1 MNKLIIS
8 FIIAFVLLTTII
20 SAAKPKLHKPLTF
33 APQSTVVE
41 DIPEKTSE
49 EEVQAPQ
56 VVHVQQEETEETKFQ
71 FFPQKDNIIEQNV
84 KVKPENTQTVQQR
97 TIVQNQPSQMQNRE
111 IKTGGVKNQTQ
122 TTQKTKY
129 ELPKS
134 VQDIVN
140 GKKSPAQQE
149 ERIVKTQP
157 APVQK
162 QVQQKT
168 AAQPIQQQA
177 RPVQTKPQQV
187 QQKTVQVTSNTPL
200 TEAEEVI
207 VWNKWRSDLQNK
219 VMRDSRI
226 AAPRGTVFRFSFTVN
241 KFGQMSNL
249 KVWSDTPGYT
259 NYAIQ
264 ALKPLIL
271 SYQGQPILNFPARTK
286 RITTNV
292 EGAFA
297 ISNQDRYTTP
307 NDYSDIERVRN

>member
-8 FIIAFVLLTTII
+8 LIVIFILLTTAILVV
-20 SAAKPKLHKPLTF
+20 KPSLHKPLTF
-33 APQSTVVE
+33 APQNTIVE
-41 DIPEKTSE
+41 SIPQKASDTDVET
-49 EEVQAPQ
+49 QI
-56 VVHVQQEETEETKFQ
+56 VHVQQTQEEQ
-71 FFPQKDNIIEQNV
+71 GIQLAPQQDKLTQQNV
-84 KVKPENTQTVQQR
+84 KVSQIPQQIVEQKSIFQNIPSQVVNKNIKTKAVKSQTQVQQR
-97 TIVQNQPSQMQNRE
+97 P
-111 IKTGGVKNQTQ
+111 
-122 TTQKTKY
+122 KY

-134 VQDIVN
+134 IQDIVN
-140 GKKSPAQQE
+140 GKHPQNQEVEKIVQSPKPPVQQTSHQ
-149 ERIVKTQP
+149 KPTTQP
-157 APVQK
+157 QQQIQQK
-162 QVQQKT
+162 PKPPQVQNN
-168 AAQPIQQQA
+168 A
-177 RPVQTKPQQV
+177 
-187 QQKTVQVTSNTPL
+187 PL

-249 KVWSDTPGYT
+249 KIWSDTPGYT

-264 ALKPLIL
+264 ALKPLLL
-271 SYQGQPILNFPARTK
+271 SYQGKPILNFPARTK

>member
-8 FIIAFVLLTTII
+8 LIVIFVLLTTVI
-20 SAAKPKLHKPLTF
+20 SVVKPPLHKPLTF

-41 DIPEKTSE
+41 DIPQKASDTDVET
-49 EEVQAPQ
+49 QI
-56 VVHVQQEETEETKFQ
+56 VHVQQTQEEQGIQLT
-71 FFPQKDNIIEQNV
+71 PQQDNIIQQNV
-84 KVKPENTQTVQQR
+84 KVSQIPQQIVEQKTIFQNTPSQVINKNIKTKAVKSQTQVQQR
-97 TIVQNQPSQMQNRE
+97 P
-111 IKTGGVKNQTQ
+111 
-122 TTQKTKY
+122 KY

-134 VQDIVN
+134 IQDIVN
-140 GKKSPAQQE
+140 GKHPQNQEVEKIVQSP
-149 ERIVKTQP
+149 KP
-157 APVQK
+157 PVQQTTHQK
-162 QVQQKT
+162 STTPHQQQQVQQKPKPP
-168 AAQPIQQQA
+168 QVQQ
-177 RPVQTKPQQV
+177 KPQQV
-187 QQKTVQVTSNTPL
+187 QNNAPL

-249 KVWSDTPGYT
+249 KIWSDTPGYT

-264 ALKPLIL
+264 ALKPLLL
-271 SYQGQPILNFPARTK
+271 SYQGKPILNFPARTK

-297 ISNQDRYTTP
+297 ISNQDRFTTP

>member
-8 FIIAFVLLTTII
+8 LIVIFVLLTTVI
-20 SAAKPKLHKPLTF
+20 SVAKPPLHKPLTF

-41 DIPEKTSE
+41 DIPQKASDTDVET
-49 EEVQAPQ
+49 QI
-56 VVHVQQEETEETKFQ
+56 VHVQQTQEEQGVQLT
-71 FFPQKDNIIEQNV
+71 PQQDNIIQQNV
-84 KVKPENTQTVQQR
+84 KVSQIPQQIVEQKTIFQNTPSQVVNKNIKTKAVKSQTQVQQR
-97 TIVQNQPSQMQNRE
+97 P
-111 IKTGGVKNQTQ
+111 
-122 TTQKTKY
+122 KY

-134 VQDIVN
+134 IQDIVN
-140 GKKSPAQQE
+140 GKHPQNQEVEKIVQSP
-149 ERIVKTQP
+149 KP
-157 APVQK
+157 PVQQTTHQK
-162 QVQQKT
+162 PTTPHQQQQVQQK
-168 AAQPIQQQA
+168 P
-177 RPVQTKPQQV
+177 KPQQV
-187 QQKTVQVTSNTPL
+187 QQKPQQVQNNAPL

-249 KVWSDTPGYT
+249 KIWSDTPGYT

-264 ALKPLIL
+264 ALKPLLL
-271 SYQGQPILNFPARTK
+271 SYQGKPILNFPARTK

-297 ISNQDRYTTP
+297 ISNQDRFTTP

>member
-8 FIIAFVLLTTII
+8 LIVIFILLTTAILVV
-20 SAAKPKLHKPLTF
+20 KPSLHKPLTF
-33 APQSTVVE
+33 APQNTIVE
-41 DIPEKTSE
+41 SIPQKASDTDVET
-49 EEVQAPQ
+49 QI
-56 VVHVQQEETEETKFQ
+56 VHVQQTQEEQ
-71 FFPQKDNIIEQNV
+71 GIQLAPQQDKLTQQNV
-84 KVKPENTQTVQQR
+84 KVSQIPQQIVEQKSIFQNIPSQVVNKNIKTKAVKSQAQAQQR
-97 TIVQNQPSQMQNRE
+97 P
-111 IKTGGVKNQTQ
+111 
-122 TTQKTKY
+122 KY

-134 VQDIVN
+134 IQDIVN
-140 GKKSPAQQE
+140 GKHPQNQEVEKIVQSPKPPVQQTSHQ
-149 ERIVKTQP
+149 KPTTQP
-157 APVQK
+157 QQQIQQK
-162 QVQQKT
+162 PKPPQVQNN
-168 AAQPIQQQA
+168 A
-177 RPVQTKPQQV
+177 
-187 QQKTVQVTSNTPL
+187 PL

-249 KVWSDTPGYT
+249 KIWSDTPGYT

-264 ALKPLIL
+264 ALKPLLL
-271 SYQGQPILNFPARTK
+271 SYQGKPILNFPARTK

>member
-8 FIIAFVLLTTII
+8 LIVIFVLLTTVI
-20 SAAKPKLHKPLTF
+20 SVVKPPLHKPLTF

-41 DIPEKTSE
+41 DIPQKASDTDVET
-49 EEVQAPQ
+49 QI
-56 VVHVQQEETEETKFQ
+56 VHVQQTQEEQ
-71 FFPQKDNIIEQNV
+71 GIQLAPQQDNIIQQNV
-84 KVKPENTQTVQQR
+84 KVSQIPQQIVEQKTIFQNTPSQVINKNIKTKAVKSQTQVQQR
-97 TIVQNQPSQMQNRE
+97 P
-111 IKTGGVKNQTQ
+111 
-122 TTQKTKY
+122 KY

-134 VQDIVN
+134 IQDIVN
-140 GKKSPAQQE
+140 GKHPQNQEVEKIVQSP
-149 ERIVKTQP
+149 KP
-157 APVQK
+157 PVQQTTHQK
-162 QVQQKT
+162 PTTPPQQQQVQQK
-168 AAQPIQQQA
+168 P
-177 RPVQTKPQQV
+177 KPQQV
-187 QQKTVQVTSNTPL
+187 QQKPQQVQNNAPL

-249 KVWSDTPGYT
+249 KIWSDTPGYT

-264 ALKPLIL
+264 ALKPLLL
-271 SYQGQPILNFPARTK
+271 SYQGKPILNFPARTK

-297 ISNQDRYTTP
+297 ISNQDRFTTP

>member
-8 FIIAFVLLTTII
+8 LIVIFILLTTAILVV
-20 SAAKPKLHKPLTF
+20 KPSLHKPLTF
-33 APQSTVVE
+33 APQNTIVE
-41 DIPEKTSE
+41 SIPQKASDTDVET
-49 EEVQAPQ
+49 QI
-56 VVHVQQEETEETKFQ
+56 VHVQQTQEEQ
-71 FFPQKDNIIEQNV
+71 GIQLAPQQDKLTQQNV
-84 KVKPENTQTVQQR
+84 KVSQIPQQIVEQKSIFQNIPSQVVNKNIKTKAVKSQTQVQQR
-97 TIVQNQPSQMQNRE
+97 P
-111 IKTGGVKNQTQ
+111 
-122 TTQKTKY
+122 KY

-134 VQDIVN
+134 IQDIVN
-140 GKKSPAQQE
+140 GKHPQNQEVEKIVQSPKSPVQQTSHQ
-149 ERIVKTQP
+149 KPTTQP
-157 APVQK
+157 Q
-162 QVQQKT
+162 QQIQQK
-168 AAQPIQQQA
+168 P
-177 RPVQTKPQQV
+177 KPQQV
-187 QQKTVQVTSNTPL
+187 QNNAPL

-249 KVWSDTPGYT
+249 KIWSDTPGYT

-264 ALKPLIL
+264 ALKPLLL
-271 SYQGQPILNFPARTK
+271 SYQGKPILNFPARTK

>member
-8 FIIAFVLLTTII
+8 LIVIFVLLTTAILVV
-20 SAAKPKLHKPLTF
+20 KPSLHKPLTF
-33 APQSTVVE
+33 APQNTIVE
-41 DIPEKTSE
+41 SIPQKASDTDVET
-49 EEVQAPQ
+49 QI
-56 VVHVQQEETEETKFQ
+56 VHVQQTQEEQ
-71 FFPQKDNIIEQNV
+71 GIQLAPQQDKLTQQNV
-84 KVKPENTQTVQQR
+84 KVSQIPQQIVEQKSIFQNFPSQVVNKNIKTKAVKSQTQVQQR
-97 TIVQNQPSQMQNRE
+97 P
-111 IKTGGVKNQTQ
+111 
-122 TTQKTKY
+122 KY

-134 VQDIVN
+134 IQDIVN
-140 GKKSPAQQE
+140 GKHPQNQEVEKIVQSPKPPVQQTSHQ
-149 ERIVKTQP
+149 KPTTQP
-157 APVQK
+157 Q
-162 QVQQKT
+162 QQIQQK
-168 AAQPIQQQA
+168 P
-177 RPVQTKPQQV
+177 KPQQV
-187 QQKTVQVTSNTPL
+187 QNNAPL

-249 KVWSDTPGYT
+249 KIWSDTPGYT

-264 ALKPLIL
+264 ALKPLLL
-271 SYQGQPILNFPARTK
+271 SYQGKPILNFPARTK

>member
-8 FIIAFVLLTTII
+8 LIVIFILLTTAILVV
-20 SAAKPKLHKPLTF
+20 KPSLHKPLTF
-33 APQSTVVE
+33 APQNTIVE
-41 DIPEKTSE
+41 SIPQKASDTDVET
-49 EEVQAPQ
+49 QI
-56 VVHVQQEETEETKFQ
+56 VHVQQTQEEQ
-71 FFPQKDNIIEQNV
+71 GIQLAPQQDKLTQQNV
-84 KVKPENTQTVQQR
+84 KVSQIPQQIVEQKSIFQNFPSQVVNKNIKTKAVKSQTQVQQH
-97 TIVQNQPSQMQNRE
+97 P
-111 IKTGGVKNQTQ
+111 
-122 TTQKTKY
+122 KY

-134 VQDIVN
+134 IQDIVN
-140 GKKSPAQQE
+140 GKHPQNQEVEKIVQSPKPPVQQTSHQ
-149 ERIVKTQP
+149 KPTTQP
-157 APVQK
+157 Q
-162 QVQQKT
+162 QQIQQK
-168 AAQPIQQQA
+168 P
-177 RPVQTKPQQV
+177 KPQQV
-187 QQKTVQVTSNTPL
+187 QNNAPL

-249 KVWSDTPGYT
+249 KIWSDTPGYT

-264 ALKPLIL
+264 ALKPLLL
-271 SYQGQPILNFPARTK
+271 SYQGKPILNFPARTK

>member
-8 FIIAFVLLTTII
+8 LIVIFILLTTAILVV
-20 SAAKPKLHKPLTF
+20 KPSLHKPLTF
-33 APQSTVVE
+33 APQNTIVE
-41 DIPEKTSE
+41 SIPQKASDTDVET
-49 EEVQAPQ
+49 QI
-56 VVHVQQEETEETKFQ
+56 VHVQQTQEEQ
-71 FFPQKDNIIEQNV
+71 GIQLAPQQDKLTQQNV
-84 KVKPENTQTVQQR
+84 KVSQIPQQIVEQKSIFQNIPSQVVNKNIKTKAVKPQTQVQQR
-97 TIVQNQPSQMQNRE
+97 P
-111 IKTGGVKNQTQ
+111 
-122 TTQKTKY
+122 KY

-134 VQDIVN
+134 IQDIVN
-140 GKKSPAQQE
+140 GKHPQNQEVEKIVQSP
-149 ERIVKTQP
+149 KP
-157 APVQK
+157 PVQQTSHQK
-162 QVQQKT
+162 PTTQHQQQIQQK
-168 AAQPIQQQA
+168 P
-177 RPVQTKPQQV
+177 KPQQV
-187 QQKTVQVTSNTPL
+187 QNNAPL

-249 KVWSDTPGYT
+249 KIWSDTPGYT

-264 ALKPLIL
+264 ALKPLLL
-271 SYQGQPILNFPARTK
+271 SYQGKPILNFPARTK

>member
-8 FIIAFVLLTTII
+8 LIVIFILLTTAILVV
-20 SAAKPKLHKPLTF
+20 KPSLHKPLTF
-33 APQSTVVE
+33 APQNTIVE
-41 DIPEKTSE
+41 SIPQKASDTDVET
-49 EEVQAPQ
+49 QI
-56 VVHVQQEETEETKFQ
+56 VHVQQTQEEQ
-71 FFPQKDNIIEQNV
+71 GIQLAPQQDKLTQQNV
-84 KVKPENTQTVQQR
+84 KVSQIPQQIVEQKSIFQNIPSQVVNKNIKTKAVKSQTQVQQR
-97 TIVQNQPSQMQNRE
+97 P
-111 IKTGGVKNQTQ
+111 
-122 TTQKTKY
+122 KY

-134 VQDIVN
+134 IQDIVN
-140 GKKSPAQQE
+140 GKHPQNQEVEKIVHSPKPPVQQTSHQ
-149 ERIVKTQP
+149 KPTTQP
-157 APVQK
+157 Q
-162 QVQQKT
+162 QQIQQK
-168 AAQPIQQQA
+168 P
-177 RPVQTKPQQV
+177 KPQQV
-187 QQKTVQVTSNTPL
+187 QNNAPL

-249 KVWSDTPGYT
+249 KIWSDTPGYT

-264 ALKPLIL
+264 ALKPLLL
-271 SYQGQPILNFPARTK
+271 SYQGKPILNFPARTK

-297 ISNQDRYTTP
+297 ISNQDRFTTP

>member
-8 FIIAFVLLTTII
+8 LIVIFILLTTAILVV
-20 SAAKPKLHKPLTF
+20 KPSLHKPLTF
-33 APQSTVVE
+33 APQNTIVE
-41 DIPEKTSE
+41 SIPQKASDTDVET
-49 EEVQAPQ
+49 QI
-56 VVHVQQEETEETKFQ
+56 VHVQQTQEEQ
-71 FFPQKDNIIEQNV
+71 GIQLAPQQDKLTQQNV
-84 KVKPENTQTVQQR
+84 KVSQIPQQIVEQKSIFQNFPSQVVNKNIKTKAVKSQTQVQQR
-97 TIVQNQPSQMQNRE
+97 P
-111 IKTGGVKNQTQ
+111 
-122 TTQKTKY
+122 KY

-134 VQDIVN
+134 IQDIVN
-140 GKKSPAQQE
+140 GKHPQNQEVEKIVHSPKPPVQQTSHQ
-149 ERIVKTQP
+149 KPTTQP
-157 APVQK
+157 Q
-162 QVQQKT
+162 QQIQQK
-168 AAQPIQQQA
+168 P
-177 RPVQTKPQQV
+177 KPQQV
-187 QQKTVQVTSNTPL
+187 QNNAPL

-249 KVWSDTPGYT
+249 KIWSDTPGYT

-264 ALKPLIL
+264 ALKPLLL
-271 SYQGQPILNFPARTK
+271 SYQGKPILNFPARTK

>member
-8 FIIAFVLLTTII
+8 LIVIFILLTTAILVV
-20 SAAKPKLHKPLTF
+20 KPSLHKPLTF
-33 APQSTVVE
+33 APQNTIVE
-41 DIPEKTSE
+41 SIPQKASDTD
-49 EEVQAPQ
+49 VGTQI
-56 VVHVQQEETEETKFQ
+56 VHVQQTQEEQ
-71 FFPQKDNIIEQNV
+71 GIQLAPQQDKLTQQNV
-84 KVKPENTQTVQQR
+84 KVSQIPQQIVEQKSIFQNFPSQVVNKNIKTKAVKSQTQVQQR
-97 TIVQNQPSQMQNRE
+97 P
-111 IKTGGVKNQTQ
+111 
-122 TTQKTKY
+122 KY

-134 VQDIVN
+134 IQDIVN
-140 GKKSPAQQE
+140 GKHPQNQEVEKIVQSP
-149 ERIVKTQP
+149 KP
-157 APVQK
+157 PVQQTSHQK
-162 QVQQKT
+162 PTTQHQQQIQQK
-168 AAQPIQQQA
+168 P
-177 RPVQTKPQQV
+177 KPQQV
-187 QQKTVQVTSNTPL
+187 QNNAPL

-249 KVWSDTPGYT
+249 KIWSDTPGYT

-264 ALKPLIL
+264 ALKPLLL
-271 SYQGQPILNFPARTK
+271 SYQGKPILNFPARTK

-297 ISNQDRYTTP
+297 ISNQDRFTTP

>member
-8 FIIAFVLLTTII
+8 LIVIFILLTTAILV
-20 SAAKPKLHKPLTF
+20 ARPPLHKPLTF

-41 DIPEKTSE
+41 DIPQKASDTDVET
-49 EEVQAPQ
+49 QI
-56 VVHVQQEETEETKFQ
+56 VHVQQTQEEQGVQLT
-71 FFPQKDNIIEQNV
+71 PQQDNIIQQNV
-84 KVKPENTQTVQQR
+84 KVSQIPQQIVEQKTIFQNTPSQVVNKNIKTKAVKSQTQVQQR
-97 TIVQNQPSQMQNRE
+97 P
-111 IKTGGVKNQTQ
+111 
-122 TTQKTKY
+122 KY

-134 VQDIVN
+134 IQDIVN
-140 GKKSPAQQE
+140 GKHPQNQEVEKIVQSP
-149 ERIVKTQP
+149 KP
-157 APVQK
+157 PVQQTTHQK
-162 QVQQKT
+162 PTTPPQQQQVQQK
-168 AAQPIQQQA
+168 P
-177 RPVQTKPQQV
+177 KPQQV
-187 QQKTVQVTSNTPL
+187 QQKPQQVQNNAPL

-249 KVWSDTPGYT
+249 KIWSDTPGYT

-264 ALKPLIL
+264 ALKPLLL
-271 SYQGQPILNFPARTK
+271 SYQGKPILNFPARTK

-297 ISNQDRYTTP
+297 ISNQDRFTTP

>member
-8 FIIAFVLLTTII
+8 LIVIFILLTTAILVV
-20 SAAKPKLHKPLTF
+20 KPSLHKPLTF
-33 APQSTVVE
+33 APQNTIVE
-41 DIPEKTSE
+41 SIPQKASDTDVET
-49 EEVQAPQ
+49 QI
-56 VVHVQQEETEETKFQ
+56 VHVQQTQEEQ
-71 FFPQKDNIIEQNV
+71 GIQLAPQQDKLTQQNV
-84 KVKPENTQTVQQR
+84 KVSQIPQQIVEQKSIFQNFPSQVVNKNIKTKAVKSQTQVQQR
-97 TIVQNQPSQMQNRE
+97 P
-111 IKTGGVKNQTQ
+111 
-122 TTQKTKY
+122 KY

-134 VQDIVN
+134 IQDIVN
-140 GKKSPAQQE
+140 GKHPQNQEVEKIVQSPKPPVQQTTHQ
-149 ERIVKTQP
+149 KPTTQP
-157 APVQK
+157 Q
-162 QVQQKT
+162 QQIQQK
-168 AAQPIQQQA
+168 P
-177 RPVQTKPQQV
+177 KPQQV
-187 QQKTVQVTSNTPL
+187 QNNAPL

-249 KVWSDTPGYT
+249 KIWSDTPGYT

-264 ALKPLIL
+264 ALKPLLL
-271 SYQGQPILNFPARTK
+271 SYQGKPILNFPARTK

>member
-8 FIIAFVLLTTII
+8 LIVIFILLTTAILVV
-20 SAAKPKLHKPLTF
+20 KPSLHKPLTF
-33 APQSTVVE
+33 APQNTIVE
-41 DIPEKTSE
+41 SIPQKASDTDVET
-49 EEVQAPQ
+49 QI
-56 VVHVQQEETEETKFQ
+56 VHVQQTQEEQ
-71 FFPQKDNIIEQNV
+71 GIQLAPQQDKLTQQNV
-84 KVKPENTQTVQQR
+84 KVSQIPQQIVEQKSIFQNFPSQVVNKNIKTKAVKSQTQVQQR
-97 TIVQNQPSQMQNRE
+97 P
-111 IKTGGVKNQTQ
+111 
-122 TTQKTKY
+122 KY

-134 VQDIVN
+134 IQDIVN
-140 GKKSPAQQE
+140 GKHPQNQEVEKIVQSPKPPVQQTSHQ
-149 ERIVKTQP
+149 KPTTQP
-157 APVQK
+157 Q
-162 QVQQKT
+162 QQIQQKS
-168 AAQPIQQQA
+168 
-177 RPVQTKPQQV
+177 KPQQV
-187 QQKTVQVTSNTPL
+187 QNNAPL

-249 KVWSDTPGYT
+249 KIWSDTPGYT

-264 ALKPLIL
+264 ALKPLLL
-271 SYQGQPILNFPARTK
+271 SYQGKPILNFPARTK

>member
-8 FIIAFVLLTTII
+8 LIVIFILLTTVILVV
-20 SAAKPKLHKPLTF
+20 KPSLHKPLTF
-33 APQSTVVE
+33 APQNTIVE
-41 DIPEKTSE
+41 SIPQKASDTDVET
-49 EEVQAPQ
+49 QI
-56 VVHVQQEETEETKFQ
+56 VHVQQTQEEQ
-71 FFPQKDNIIEQNV
+71 GIQLAPQQDKLTQQNV
-84 KVKPENTQTVQQR
+84 KVSQIPQQIVEQKSIFQNIPSQVVNKNIKTKAVKSQTQVQQR
-97 TIVQNQPSQMQNRE
+97 P
-111 IKTGGVKNQTQ
+111 
-122 TTQKTKY
+122 KY

-134 VQDIVN
+134 IQDIVN
-140 GKKSPAQQE
+140 GKHPQNQEVEKIVQSPKPPVQQTTHQ
-149 ERIVKTQP
+149 KPTTQP
-157 APVQK
+157 QQQIQQK
-162 QVQQKT
+162 PKPPQVQQ
-168 AAQPIQQQA
+168 
-177 RPVQTKPQQV
+177 KPQQV
-187 QQKTVQVTSNTPL
+187 QNNAPL

-249 KVWSDTPGYT
+249 KIWSDTPGYT

-264 ALKPLIL
+264 ALKPLLL
-271 SYQGQPILNFPARTK
+271 SYQGKPILNFPARTK

-297 ISNQDRYTTP
+297 ISNQDRFTTP

>member
-8 FIIAFVLLTTII
+8 LIVIFILLTTVILVV
-20 SAAKPKLHKPLTF
+20 KPSLHKPLTF
-33 APQSTVVE
+33 APQNTIVE
-41 DIPEKTSE
+41 SIPQKASDTDVET
-49 EEVQAPQ
+49 QI
-56 VVHVQQEETEETKFQ
+56 VHVQQTQEEQ
-71 FFPQKDNIIEQNV
+71 GIQLAPQQDKLTQQNV
-84 KVKPENTQTVQQR
+84 KVSQIPQQIVEQKSIFQNFPSQVVNKNIKTKAVKSQTQVQQH
-97 TIVQNQPSQMQNRE
+97 P
-111 IKTGGVKNQTQ
+111 
-122 TTQKTKY
+122 KY

-134 VQDIVN
+134 IQDIVN
-140 GKKSPAQQE
+140 GKHPQNQEVEKIVQSPKPPVQQTSHQ
-149 ERIVKTQP
+149 KPTTQP
-157 APVQK
+157 Q
-162 QVQQKT
+162 QQIQQK
-168 AAQPIQQQA
+168 P
-177 RPVQTKPQQV
+177 KPQQV
-187 QQKTVQVTSNTPL
+187 QNNAPL

-249 KVWSDTPGYT
+249 KIWSDTPGYT

-264 ALKPLIL
+264 ALKPLLL
-271 SYQGQPILNFPARTK
+271 SYQGKPILNFPARTK

>member
-8 FIIAFVLLTTII
+8 LIVIFVLLTTVI
-20 SAAKPKLHKPLTF
+20 SVVKPPLHKPLTF

-41 DIPEKTSE
+41 DIPQKASDTDVET
-49 EEVQAPQ
+49 QI
-56 VVHVQQEETEETKFQ
+56 VHVQQTQEEQGVQLT
-71 FFPQKDNIIEQNV
+71 PQQNNIIQQNV
-84 KVKPENTQTVQQR
+84 KVSQIPQQIVEQKTIFQNTPSQVVNKSIKTKAVKSQTQVQQR
-97 TIVQNQPSQMQNRE
+97 P
-111 IKTGGVKNQTQ
+111 
-122 TTQKTKY
+122 KY

-134 VQDIVN
+134 IQDIVN
-140 GKKSPAQQE
+140 GKHPQNQEVEKIVQSP
-149 ERIVKTQP
+149 KP
-157 APVQK
+157 PVQQITHQK
-162 QVQQKT
+162 PTTPHQQQQVQQKPKPP
-168 AAQPIQQQA
+168 QVQQ
-177 RPVQTKPQQV
+177 KPQQV
-187 QQKTVQVTSNTPL
+187 QNNAPL

-249 KVWSDTPGYT
+249 KIWSDTPGYT

-264 ALKPLIL
+264 ALKPLLL
-271 SYQGQPILNFPARTK
+271 SYQGKPILNFPARTK

-297 ISNQDRYTTP
+297 ISNQDRFTTP

>member
-8 FIIAFVLLTTII
+8 LIVIFILLTTVILVV
-20 SAAKPKLHKPLTF
+20 KPSLHKPLTF
-33 APQSTVVE
+33 APQNTIVE
-41 DIPEKTSE
+41 SIPQKASDTDVET
-49 EEVQAPQ
+49 QI
-56 VVHVQQEETEETKFQ
+56 VHVQQTQEEQ
-71 FFPQKDNIIEQNV
+71 GIQLAPQQDKLTQQNV
-84 KVKPENTQTVQQR
+84 KVSQIPQQIVEQKSIFQNFPSQVVNKNIKTKTVKSQTQVQQR
-97 TIVQNQPSQMQNRE
+97 P
-111 IKTGGVKNQTQ
+111 
-122 TTQKTKY
+122 KY

-134 VQDIVN
+134 IQDIVN
-140 GKKSPAQQE
+140 GKHPQNQEVEKIVQSPKPPVQQTPHQ
-149 ERIVKTQP
+149 KPTTQP
-157 APVQK
+157 Q
-162 QVQQKT
+162 QQIQQK
-168 AAQPIQQQA
+168 P
-177 RPVQTKPQQV
+177 KPQQV
-187 QQKTVQVTSNTPL
+187 QNNAPL

-249 KVWSDTPGYT
+249 KIWSDTPGYT

-264 ALKPLIL
+264 ALKPLLL
-271 SYQGQPILNFPARTK
+271 SYQGKPILNFPARTK

>member
-8 FIIAFVLLTTII
+8 LIVIFILLTTAILVV
-20 SAAKPKLHKPLTF
+20 KPSLHKPLTF
-33 APQSTVVE
+33 APQNTIVE
-41 DIPEKTSE
+41 SIPQKASDTDVET
-49 EEVQAPQ
+49 QI
-56 VVHVQQEETEETKFQ
+56 VHVQQTQEEQ
-71 FFPQKDNIIEQNV
+71 GIQLAPQQDKLTQQNV
-84 KVKPENTQTVQQR
+84 KVSQIPQQIVEQKSIFQNIPSQVVNKNIKTKAVKSQTQVQQR
-97 TIVQNQPSQMQNRE
+97 P
-111 IKTGGVKNQTQ
+111 
-122 TTQKTKY
+122 KY

-134 VQDIVN
+134 IQDIVN
-140 GKKSPAQQE
+140 GKHPQNQEVEKIVHSPKPPVQQTTHQ
-149 ERIVKTQP
+149 KPTTQP
-157 APVQK
+157 QQQIQQK
-162 QVQQKT
+162 PKPPQVQNN
-168 AAQPIQQQA
+168 A
-177 RPVQTKPQQV
+177 
-187 QQKTVQVTSNTPL
+187 PL

-249 KVWSDTPGYT
+249 KIWSDTPGYT

-264 ALKPLIL
+264 ALKPLLL
-271 SYQGQPILNFPARTK
+271 SYQGKPILNFPARTK

-297 ISNQDRYTTP
+297 ISNQDRFTTP

>member
-8 FIIAFVLLTTII
+8 LIVIFILLTTAILVV
-20 SAAKPKLHKPLTF
+20 KPSLHKPLTF
-33 APQSTVVE
+33 APQNTIVE
-41 DIPEKTSE
+41 SIPQKASDTDVET
-49 EEVQAPQ
+49 QI
-56 VVHVQQEETEETKFQ
+56 VHVQQTQEEQ
-71 FFPQKDNIIEQNV
+71 GIQLAPQQDKLTQQNV
-84 KVKPENTQTVQQR
+84 KVSQIPQQIVEQKSIFQNIPSQVVNKNIKTKAVKSQTQVQQR
-97 TIVQNQPSQMQNRE
+97 P
-111 IKTGGVKNQTQ
+111 
-122 TTQKTKY
+122 KY

-134 VQDIVN
+134 IQDIVN
-140 GKKSPAQQE
+140 GKYPQNQEVEKIVHSPKPPVQQTSHQ
-149 ERIVKTQP
+149 KPTTQP
-157 APVQK
+157 Q
-162 QVQQKT
+162 QQIQQK
-168 AAQPIQQQA
+168 P
-177 RPVQTKPQQV
+177 KPQQV
-187 QQKTVQVTSNTPL
+187 QNNAPL

-249 KVWSDTPGYT
+249 KIWSDTPGYT

-264 ALKPLIL
+264 ALKPLLL
-271 SYQGQPILNFPARTK
+271 SYQGKPILNFPARTK

>member
-8 FIIAFVLLTTII
+8 LIVIFVLLTTAILVV
-20 SAAKPKLHKPLTF
+20 KPSLHKPLTF
-33 APQSTVVE
+33 APQNTIVE
-41 DIPEKTSE
+41 SIPQKASDTDVET
-49 EEVQAPQ
+49 QI
-56 VVHVQQEETEETKFQ
+56 VHVQQTQEEQ
-71 FFPQKDNIIEQNV
+71 GIQLVPQQDKLTQQNV
-84 KVKPENTQTVQQR
+84 KVSQIPQQIVEQKSIFQNIPSQVVNKNIKTKAVKSQTQAQQR
-97 TIVQNQPSQMQNRE
+97 P
-111 IKTGGVKNQTQ
+111 
-122 TTQKTKY
+122 KY

-134 VQDIVN
+134 IQDIVN
-140 GKKSPAQQE
+140 GKHPQNQEVEKIVQSPKPPVQQTSHQ
-149 ERIVKTQP
+149 KPTTQP
-157 APVQK
+157 Q
-162 QVQQKT
+162 QQIQQK
-168 AAQPIQQQA
+168 P
-177 RPVQTKPQQV
+177 KPQQV
-187 QQKTVQVTSNTPL
+187 QNNAPL

-249 KVWSDTPGYT
+249 KIWSDTPGYT

-264 ALKPLIL
+264 ALKPLLL
-271 SYQGQPILNFPARTK
+271 SYQGKPILNFPARTK

-297 ISNQDRYTTP
+297 ISNQDRFTTP

>member
-8 FIIAFVLLTTII
+8 LIVIFILLTTVILVV
-20 SAAKPKLHKPLTF
+20 KPSLHKPLTF
-33 APQSTVVE
+33 APQNTIVE
-41 DIPEKTSE
+41 SIPQKASDTDVET
-49 EEVQAPQ
+49 QI
-56 VVHVQQEETEETKFQ
+56 VHVQQTQEEQ
-71 FFPQKDNIIEQNV
+71 GIQLAPQQDKLTQQNV
-84 KVKPENTQTVQQR
+84 KVSQIPQQIVEQKSIFQNFPSQVVNKNIKTKAVKSQTQVQQR
-97 TIVQNQPSQMQNRE
+97 P
-111 IKTGGVKNQTQ
+111 
-122 TTQKTKY
+122 KY

-134 VQDIVN
+134 IQDIVN
-140 GKKSPAQQE
+140 GKHPQNQEVEKIVQSPKPPVQQTTHQ
-149 ERIVKTQP
+149 KPTTQP
-157 APVQK
+157 QQQIQQK
-162 QVQQKT
+162 PKPPQVQQ
-168 AAQPIQQQA
+168 
-177 RPVQTKPQQV
+177 KPQQV
-187 QQKTVQVTSNTPL
+187 QNNAPL

-249 KVWSDTPGYT
+249 KIWSDTPGYT

-264 ALKPLIL
+264 ALKPLLL
-271 SYQGQPILNFPARTK
+271 SYQGKPILNFPARTK

>member
-8 FIIAFVLLTTII
+8 LIVIFILLTTAILVV
-20 SAAKPKLHKPLTF
+20 KPSLHKPLTF
-33 APQSTVVE
+33 APQNTIVE
-41 DIPEKTSE
+41 SIPQKASDTDVET
-49 EEVQAPQ
+49 QI
-56 VVHVQQEETEETKFQ
+56 VHVQQTQEEQ
-71 FFPQKDNIIEQNV
+71 GIQLVPQQDKLTQQNV
-84 KVKPENTQTVQQR
+84 KVSQIPQQIVEQKSIFQNIPSQVVNKNIKTKAVKPQTQVQQR
-97 TIVQNQPSQMQNRE
+97 P
-111 IKTGGVKNQTQ
+111 
-122 TTQKTKY
+122 KY

-134 VQDIVN
+134 IQDIVN
-140 GKKSPAQQE
+140 GKHPQNQEVEKIVQSPKPPVQQTSHQ
-149 ERIVKTQP
+149 KPTTQP
-157 APVQK
+157 Q
-162 QVQQKT
+162 QQIQQK
-168 AAQPIQQQA
+168 P
-177 RPVQTKPQQV
+177 KPQQV
-187 QQKTVQVTSNTPL
+187 QNNAPL

-249 KVWSDTPGYT
+249 KIWSDTPGYT

-264 ALKPLIL
+264 ALKPLLL
-271 SYQGQPILNFPARTK
+271 SYQGKPILNFPARTK

-297 ISNQDRYTTP
+297 ISNQDRFTTP

>member
-8 FIIAFVLLTTII
+8 LIVIFILLTTAILVV
-20 SAAKPKLHKPLTF
+20 KPSLHKPLTF
-33 APQSTVVE
+33 APQNTIVE
-41 DIPEKTSE
+41 SIPQKASDTDVET
-49 EEVQAPQ
+49 QI
-56 VVHVQQEETEETKFQ
+56 VHVQQTQEEQ
-71 FFPQKDNIIEQNV
+71 GIQLAPQQDKLTQQNV
-84 KVKPENTQTVQQR
+84 KVSQIPQQIVEQKSIFQNIPSQVVNKNIKTKAVKPQTQVQQR
-97 TIVQNQPSQMQNRE
+97 P
-111 IKTGGVKNQTQ
+111 
-122 TTQKTKY
+122 KY

-134 VQDIVN
+134 IQDIVN
-140 GKKSPAQQE
+140 GKHPQNQEVEKIVQSPKPPVQQTSHQ
-149 ERIVKTQP
+149 KPTTQP
-157 APVQK
+157 QQQIQQK
-162 QVQQKT
+162 PKPPQVQNN
-168 AAQPIQQQA
+168 A
-177 RPVQTKPQQV
+177 
-187 QQKTVQVTSNTPL
+187 PL

-249 KVWSDTPGYT
+249 KIWSDTPGYT

-264 ALKPLIL
+264 ALKPLLL
-271 SYQGQPILNFPARTK
+271 SYQGKPILNFPARTK

>member
-8 FIIAFVLLTTII
+8 LIVIFVLLTTVI
-20 SAAKPKLHKPLTF
+20 SVVKPPLHKPLTF

-41 DIPEKTSE
+41 DIPQKASDTDVET
-49 EEVQAPQ
+49 QI
-56 VVHVQQEETEETKFQ
+56 VHVQQTQEEQ
-71 FFPQKDNIIEQNV
+71 GIQLAPQQDKLTQQNV
-84 KVKPENTQTVQQR
+84 KVSQIPQQIVEQKSIFQNIPSQVVSKNIKTKAVKSQTQVQQR
-97 TIVQNQPSQMQNRE
+97 P
-111 IKTGGVKNQTQ
+111 
-122 TTQKTKY
+122 KY

-134 VQDIVN
+134 IQDIVN
-140 GKKSPAQQE
+140 GKHPQNQEVEKIVQSPKPPVQQTPHQ
-149 ERIVKTQP
+149 KPTTQP
-157 APVQK
+157 QQQIQQK
-162 QVQQKT
+162 PKPPQVQQ
-168 AAQPIQQQA
+168 
-177 RPVQTKPQQV
+177 KPQQV
-187 QQKTVQVTSNTPL
+187 QNNAPL

-249 KVWSDTPGYT
+249 KIWSDTPGYT

-264 ALKPLIL
+264 ALKPLLL
-271 SYQGQPILNFPARTK
+271 SYQGKPILNFPARTK

-297 ISNQDRYTTP
+297 ISNQDRFTTP

>member
-8 FIIAFVLLTTII
+8 LIVIFILLTTAILVV
-20 SAAKPKLHKPLTF
+20 KPSLHKPLTF
-33 APQSTVVE
+33 APQNTIVE
-41 DIPEKTSE
+41 SIPQKASDTDVET
-49 EEVQAPQ
+49 QI
-56 VVHVQQEETEETKFQ
+56 VHVQQTQEEQ
-71 FFPQKDNIIEQNV
+71 GIQLAPQQDKLTQQNV
-84 KVKPENTQTVQQR
+84 KVSQIPQQIVEQKSIFQNIPSQVVNKNIKTKAVKPQTQVQQR
-97 TIVQNQPSQMQNRE
+97 PKS
-111 IKTGGVKNQTQ
+111 
-122 TTQKTKY
+122 

-134 VQDIVN
+134 IQDIVN
-140 GKKSPAQQE
+140 GKHPQNQEVEKIVQSPKPPVQQTSHQ
-149 ERIVKTQP
+149 KPTTQP
-157 APVQK
+157 Q
-162 QVQQKT
+162 QQIQQK
-168 AAQPIQQQA
+168 P
-177 RPVQTKPQQV
+177 KPQQV
-187 QQKTVQVTSNTPL
+187 QNNAPL

-249 KVWSDTPGYT
+249 KIWSDTPGYT

-264 ALKPLIL
+264 ALKPLLL
-271 SYQGQPILNFPARTK
+271 SYQGKPILNFPARTK

-297 ISNQDRYTTP
+297 ISNQDRFTTP

>member
-8 FIIAFVLLTTII
+8 LIVIFILLTTAILVV
-20 SAAKPKLHKPLTF
+20 KPSLHKPLTF
-33 APQSTVVE
+33 APQNTIVE
-41 DIPEKTSE
+41 SIPQKASDTDVET
-49 EEVQAPQ
+49 QI
-56 VVHVQQEETEETKFQ
+56 VHVQQTQEEQ
-71 FFPQKDNIIEQNV
+71 GIQLAPQQDKLTQQNV
-84 KVKPENTQTVQQR
+84 KVSQIPQQIVEQKSIFQNIPSQVVNKNIKTKAVKSQTQVQQR
-97 TIVQNQPSQMQNRE
+97 P
-111 IKTGGVKNQTQ
+111 
-122 TTQKTKY
+122 KY

-134 VQDIVN
+134 IQDIVN
-140 GKKSPAQQE
+140 GKHSQNQEVEKIVQSPKPPVQQTSHQ
-149 ERIVKTQP
+149 KPTTQP
-157 APVQK
+157 Q
-162 QVQQKT
+162 QQIQQK
-168 AAQPIQQQA
+168 P
-177 RPVQTKPQQV
+177 KPQQV
-187 QQKTVQVTSNTPL
+187 QNNAPL

-249 KVWSDTPGYT
+249 KIWSDTPGYT

-264 ALKPLIL
+264 ALKPLLL
-271 SYQGQPILNFPARTK
+271 SYQGKPILNFPARTK

>member
-8 FIIAFVLLTTII
+8 LIVIFILLTTAILVV
-20 SAAKPKLHKPLTF
+20 KPSLHKPLTF
-33 APQSTVVE
+33 APQNTIVE
-41 DIPEKTSE
+41 SIPQKASDTDVET
-49 EEVQAPQ
+49 QI
-56 VVHVQQEETEETKFQ
+56 VHVQQTQEEQ
-71 FFPQKDNIIEQNV
+71 GIQLAPQQDKLTQQNV
-84 KVKPENTQTVQQR
+84 KVSQIPQQIVEQKSIFQNIPSQVVNKNIKTKAVKSQTQVQQR
-97 TIVQNQPSQMQNRE
+97 P
-111 IKTGGVKNQTQ
+111 
-122 TTQKTKY
+122 KY

-134 VQDIVN
+134 IQDIVN
-140 GKKSPAQQE
+140 GKHPQNQEVEKIVQSPKPPVQQTSHQ
-149 ERIVKTQP
+149 KPTTQP
-157 APVQK
+157 Q
-162 QVQQKT
+162 QQIQQK
-168 AAQPIQQQA
+168 P
-177 RPVQTKPQQV
+177 KPQQV
-187 QQKTVQVTSNTPL
+187 QNNAPL

-249 KVWSDTPGYT
+249 KIWSDTPGYT

-264 ALKPLIL
+264 ALKPLLL
-271 SYQGQPILNFPARTK
+271 SYQGKPILNFPARTK

>member
-8 FIIAFVLLTTII
+8 LIVIFILLTTAILVV
-20 SAAKPKLHKPLTF
+20 KPSLHKPLTF
-33 APQSTVVE
+33 APQNTIVE
-41 DIPEKTSE
+41 SIPQKASDTDVET
-49 EEVQAPQ
+49 QI
-56 VVHVQQEETEETKFQ
+56 VHVQQTQEEQ
-71 FFPQKDNIIEQNV
+71 GIQLAPQQDKLTQQNV
-84 KVKPENTQTVQQR
+84 KVSQIPQQIVEQKSIFQNFPSQVVNKNIKTKAVKSQTQVQQR
-97 TIVQNQPSQMQNRE
+97 P
-111 IKTGGVKNQTQ
+111 
-122 TTQKTKY
+122 KY

-134 VQDIVN
+134 IQDIVN
-140 GKKSPAQQE
+140 GKHPQNQEVEKIVQSQKPPVQQTSHQ
-149 ERIVKTQP
+149 KPTTQP
-157 APVQK
+157 Q
-162 QVQQKT
+162 QQIQQK
-168 AAQPIQQQA
+168 P
-177 RPVQTKPQQV
+177 KPQQV
-187 QQKTVQVTSNTPL
+187 QNNAPL

-249 KVWSDTPGYT
+249 KIWSDTPGYT

-264 ALKPLIL
+264 ALKPLLL
-271 SYQGQPILNFPARTK
+271 SYQGKPILNFPARTK

-297 ISNQDRYTTP
+297 ISNQDRFTTP

>member
-8 FIIAFVLLTTII
+8 LIVIFVLLTTAILVV
-20 SAAKPKLHKPLTF
+20 KPSLHKPLTF
-33 APQSTVVE
+33 APQNTIVE
-41 DIPEKTSE
+41 SIPQKASDTDVET
-49 EEVQAPQ
+49 QI
-56 VVHVQQEETEETKFQ
+56 VHVQQTQEEQ
-71 FFPQKDNIIEQNV
+71 GIQLAPQQDKLTQQNV
-84 KVKPENTQTVQQR
+84 KVSQIPQQIVEQKSIFQNFPSQVVNKNIKTKAVKSQTQVQQR
-97 TIVQNQPSQMQNRE
+97 P
-111 IKTGGVKNQTQ
+111 
-122 TTQKTKY
+122 KY

-134 VQDIVN
+134 IQDIVN
-140 GKKSPAQQE
+140 GKHPQNQEVEKIVQSQKPPVQQTSHQ
-149 ERIVKTQP
+149 KPTTQP
-157 APVQK
+157 Q
-162 QVQQKT
+162 QQIQQK
-168 AAQPIQQQA
+168 P
-177 RPVQTKPQQV
+177 KPQQV
-187 QQKTVQVTSNTPL
+187 QNNAPL

-249 KVWSDTPGYT
+249 KIWSDTPGYT

-264 ALKPLIL
+264 ALKPLLL
-271 SYQGQPILNFPARTK
+271 SYQGKPILNFPARTK

>member
-8 FIIAFVLLTTII
+8 LIVIFILLTTAILVV
-20 SAAKPKLHKPLTF
+20 KPSLHKPLTF
-33 APQSTVVE
+33 APQNTIVE
-41 DIPEKTSE
+41 SIPQKASDTDVET
-49 EEVQAPQ
+49 QI
-56 VVHVQQEETEETKFQ
+56 VHVQQTQEEQ
-71 FFPQKDNIIEQNV
+71 GIQLAPQQDKLTQQNV
-84 KVKPENTQTVQQR
+84 KVSQIPQQIVEQKSIFQNIPSQVVNKNIKTKAVKPQTQVQQR
-97 TIVQNQPSQMQNRE
+97 P
-111 IKTGGVKNQTQ
+111 
-122 TTQKTKY
+122 KY

-134 VQDIVN
+134 IQDIVN
-140 GKKSPAQQE
+140 GKHSQNQEVEKIVQSPKPPVQQTSHQ
-149 ERIVKTQP
+149 KPTTQP
-157 APVQK
+157 Q
-162 QVQQKT
+162 QQIQQK
-168 AAQPIQQQA
+168 P
-177 RPVQTKPQQV
+177 KPQQV
-187 QQKTVQVTSNTPL
+187 QNNAPL

-264 ALKPLIL
+264 ALKPLLL
-271 SYQGQPILNFPARTK
+271 SYQGKPILNFPARTK

>member
-8 FIIAFVLLTTII
+8 LIVIFVLLTTVI
-20 SAAKPKLHKPLTF
+20 SVVKPPLHKPLTF

-41 DIPEKTSE
+41 DIPQKASDTDVET
-49 EEVQAPQ
+49 QI
-56 VVHVQQEETEETKFQ
+56 VHVQQTQEEQGVQLT
-71 FFPQKDNIIEQNV
+71 PQQDNIIQQNV
-84 KVKPENTQTVQQR
+84 KVSQIPQQIVEQKTIFQNTPSQVVNKNIKTKAVKSQTQVQQR
-97 TIVQNQPSQMQNRE
+97 P
-111 IKTGGVKNQTQ
+111 
-122 TTQKTKY
+122 KY

-134 VQDIVN
+134 IQDIVN
-140 GKKSPAQQE
+140 GKHPQNQEVEKIVKSP
-149 ERIVKTQP
+149 KP
-157 APVQK
+157 PVQQTTHQK
-162 QVQQKT
+162 PTTPHQQQQVQQKPKPP
-168 AAQPIQQQA
+168 QVQQ
-177 RPVQTKPQQV
+177 KPQQV
-187 QQKTVQVTSNTPL
+187 QNNAPL

-249 KVWSDTPGYT
+249 KIWSDTPGYT

-264 ALKPLIL
+264 ALKPLLL
-271 SYQGQPILNFPARTK
+271 SYQGKPILNFPARTK

-297 ISNQDRYTTP
+297 ISNQDRFTTP

>member
-8 FIIAFVLLTTII
+8 LIVIFILLTTAILVV
-20 SAAKPKLHKPLTF
+20 KPSLHKPLTF
-33 APQSTVVE
+33 APQNTIVE
-41 DIPEKTSE
+41 SIPQKASDTDVET
-49 EEVQAPQ
+49 QI
-56 VVHVQQEETEETKFQ
+56 VHVQQTQEEQ
-71 FFPQKDNIIEQNV
+71 GIQLAPQQDKLTQQNV
-84 KVKPENTQTVQQR
+84 KVSQIPQQIVEQKSIFQNVPSQVVNKNIKTKAVKSQTQVQQR
-97 TIVQNQPSQMQNRE
+97 P
-111 IKTGGVKNQTQ
+111 
-122 TTQKTKY
+122 KY

-134 VQDIVN
+134 IQDIVN
-140 GKKSPAQQE
+140 GKHPQNQEVEKIVQSPKPPVQQTTHQ
-149 ERIVKTQP
+149 KPTTQP
-157 APVQK
+157 QQQIQQK
-162 QVQQKT
+162 PKPPQVQNN
-168 AAQPIQQQA
+168 A
-177 RPVQTKPQQV
+177 
-187 QQKTVQVTSNTPL
+187 PL

-249 KVWSDTPGYT
+249 KIWSDTPGYT

-264 ALKPLIL
+264 ALKPLLL
-271 SYQGQPILNFPARTK
+271 SYQGKPILNFPARTK

-297 ISNQDRYTTP
+297 ISNQDRFTTP

>member
-8 FIIAFVLLTTII
+8 LIVIFVLLTTVI
-20 SAAKPKLHKPLTF
+20 SVVKPPLHKPLTF

-41 DIPEKTSE
+41 DIPQKASDTDVET
-49 EEVQAPQ
+49 QI
-56 VVHVQQEETEETKFQ
+56 VHVQQTQEEQGVQ
-71 FFPQKDNIIEQNV
+71 FTPQQDNIIQQNV
-84 KVKPENTQTVQQR
+84 KVSQIPQQIVEQKTIFQNTPSQVVNKNIKTKAVKSQTQVQQR
-97 TIVQNQPSQMQNRE
+97 P
-111 IKTGGVKNQTQ
+111 
-122 TTQKTKY
+122 KY

-134 VQDIVN
+134 IQDIVN
-140 GKKSPAQQE
+140 GKHPQNQEVEKIVQSP
-149 ERIVKTQP
+149 KP
-157 APVQK
+157 PVQQTTHQK
-162 QVQQKT
+162 PTTPPQQQQVQQK
-168 AAQPIQQQA
+168 P
-177 RPVQTKPQQV
+177 KPQQV
-187 QQKTVQVTSNTPL
+187 QQKPQQVQNNAPL

-249 KVWSDTPGYT
+249 KIWSDTPGYT

-264 ALKPLIL
+264 ALKPLLL
-271 SYQGQPILNFPARTK
+271 SYQGKPILNFPARTK

-297 ISNQDRYTTP
+297 ISNQDRFTTP

>member
-8 FIIAFVLLTTII
+8 LIVIFILLTTAILVV
-20 SAAKPKLHKPLTF
+20 KPSLHKPLTF
-33 APQSTVVE
+33 APQNTIVE
-41 DIPEKTSE
+41 SIPQKASDTDVET
-49 EEVQAPQ
+49 QI
-56 VVHVQQEETEETKFQ
+56 VHVQQTQEEQ
-71 FFPQKDNIIEQNV
+71 GIQLAPQQDKLTQQNV
-84 KVKPENTQTVQQR
+84 KVSQIPQQIVEQKSIFQNIPSQVVNKNIKTKAVKPQTQVQQR
-97 TIVQNQPSQMQNRE
+97 P
-111 IKTGGVKNQTQ
+111 
-122 TTQKTKY
+122 KY

-134 VQDIVN
+134 IQDIVN
-140 GKKSPAQQE
+140 GKHPQNQE
-149 ERIVKTQP
+149 VEKIVQSQKP
-157 APVQK
+157 PVQQTSHQK
-162 QVQQKT
+162 PTTQHQQQIQQK
-168 AAQPIQQQA
+168 P
-177 RPVQTKPQQV
+177 KPQQV
-187 QQKTVQVTSNTPL
+187 QNNAPL

-249 KVWSDTPGYT
+249 KIWSDTPGYT

-264 ALKPLIL
+264 ALKPLLL
-271 SYQGQPILNFPARTK
+271 SYQGKPILNFPARTK

>member
-8 FIIAFVLLTTII
+8 LIVIFVLLTTAI
-20 SAAKPKLHKPLTF
+20 SVVKPPLHKPLTF

-41 DIPEKTSE
+41 DIPQKASDTDVET
-49 EEVQAPQ
+49 QI
-56 VVHVQQEETEETKFQ
+56 VHVQQTQEEQGVQLT
-71 FFPQKDNIIEQNV
+71 PQQDNIIQQNV
-84 KVKPENTQTVQQR
+84 KVSQIPQQIVEQKTIFQNTPSQVVNKNIKTKAVKSQTQVQQR
-97 TIVQNQPSQMQNRE
+97 P
-111 IKTGGVKNQTQ
+111 KF
-122 TTQKTKY
+122 

-134 VQDIVN
+134 IQDIVN
-140 GKKSPAQQE
+140 GKHPQNQEVEKIVQSPKPPVQQTTHQ
-149 ERIVKTQP
+149 KPTTQP
-157 APVQK
+157 QQQIQQK
-162 QVQQKT
+162 PKPPQVQQ
-168 AAQPIQQQA
+168 
-177 RPVQTKPQQV
+177 KPQQV
-187 QQKTVQVTSNTPL
+187 QNNAPL

-249 KVWSDTPGYT
+249 KIWSDTPGYT

-264 ALKPLIL
+264 ALKPLLL
-271 SYQGQPILNFPARTK
+271 SYQGKPILNFPARTK

-297 ISNQDRYTTP
+297 ISNQDRFTTP

>member
-8 FIIAFVLLTTII
+8 LIVIFILLTTVILVV
-20 SAAKPKLHKPLTF
+20 KPSLHKPLTF
-33 APQSTVVE
+33 APQNTIVE
-41 DIPEKTSE
+41 SIPQKASDTDVET
-49 EEVQAPQ
+49 QI
-56 VVHVQQEETEETKFQ
+56 VHVQQTQEEQ
-71 FFPQKDNIIEQNV
+71 GIQLAPQQDKLTQQNV
-84 KVKPENTQTVQQR
+84 KVSQIPQQIVEQKSIFQNIPSQVVNKNIKTKAVKSQTQVQQR
-97 TIVQNQPSQMQNRE
+97 P
-111 IKTGGVKNQTQ
+111 
-122 TTQKTKY
+122 KY

-134 VQDIVN
+134 IQDIVN
-140 GKKSPAQQE
+140 GKHPQNQEVEKIVQSQKPPVQQTSHQ
-149 ERIVKTQP
+149 KPTTQP
-157 APVQK
+157 QQQIQQK
-162 QVQQKT
+162 PKPPQVQQ
-168 AAQPIQQQA
+168 
-177 RPVQTKPQQV
+177 KPQQV
-187 QQKTVQVTSNTPL
+187 QNNAPL

-249 KVWSDTPGYT
+249 KIWSDTPGYT

-264 ALKPLIL
+264 ALKPLLL
-271 SYQGQPILNFPARTK
+271 SYQGKPILNFPARTK